1 MSEFGFNVPR
11 CPRCQS
17 LEINRSRFRLAD
29 LIWILLLRKPCRCG
43 TCKHRFSTWLPL
55 PPAKNR

>member
-17 LEINRSRFRLAD
+17 LEVRRSKIRLVD
-29 LIWILLLRKPCRCG
+29 LLKVLVLRKPCRCG
-43 TCKHRFSTWLPL
+43 TCKHRFSTWQPL
-55 PPAKNR
+55 PPAKAR